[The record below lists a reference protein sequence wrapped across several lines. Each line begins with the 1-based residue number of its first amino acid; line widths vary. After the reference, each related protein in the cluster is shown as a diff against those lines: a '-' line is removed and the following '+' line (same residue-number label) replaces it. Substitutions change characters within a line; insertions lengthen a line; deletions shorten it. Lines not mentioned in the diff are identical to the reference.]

1 MHLLPN
7 MTIATL
13 SLFALF
19 TAGPAL
25 CGESPSGA
33 QGTAPRVIH
42 IRAKK
47 FRFSPS
53 QITVKKGETVK
64 LSITSKDVEHGF
76 RIRQL
81 GIDIHLDPGQT
92 TNVLITPMEL
102 GHLTADCSVFCGT
115 GHKQMQLT
123 IDVRP

>member
-1 MHLLPN
+1 MLLLPN
-7 MTIATL
+7 TTIATL
-13 SLFALF
+13 FLFALF
-19 TAGPAL
+19 AADPAL
-25 CGESPSGA
+25 CGQSPSGA

-42 IRAKK
+42 VRAEM

-53 QITVKKGETVK
+53 QITVKKGETVE
-64 LSITSKDVEHGF
+64 LSITTKDVKHGL

-81 GIDIHLDPGQT
+81 GIDIHVEPGQT
-92 TNVLITPMEL
+92 TNVLITPLEL

-123 IDVRP
+123 INVKP